1 MSNYRRLISYIYAYE
16 GGVKGKNIGFAKIE
30 IRNGQ
35 CRIHVNVKRV
45 FLGNSDIGVYLLSPQ
60 KEILLGRIFIRN
72 GAGEF
77 RVNVNAGDVENSGCS
92 MEQCYGLTI
101 HETESTW
108 RTYTTIWEDAVTQ
121 AAEVELA
128 DITAE
133 KMRGERMP
141 ENFSSASEEIQKDL
155 ERETVQR
162 EGMTA
167 QGEKEK
173 AGDEKD
179 RDGKEDIFAMEADG
193 VQEDP
198 KTIKAG
204 MAKEEQEMTNPEMI
218 RETEGQE
225 TAVKFGEA
233 GEQQDS
239 EKEGVPGKEA
249 QKEEVQGGE
258 IQSRE
263 TQGRKI
269 QEREIQDRET
279 QDREVQNE
287 EVKGRETSDE
297 ETGNAEQA
305 GSKKSESGRE
315 EPIADPDG
323 WKRGSFVEGASGRT
337 AGAGQGVQ
345 IPSGEDAGENVIGG
359 RSEEIR
365 DIVENVTGSAM
376 PENRVWQGRDS
387 VSEKVLRIARA
398 FVQGRGQ
405 VPVQEINPGAP
416 VPEQPDPVSGQSS
429 SVSGRSAPVSSQP
442 SSVSG
447 QSAPASGQSSSASGQ
462 PASVSRQAVS
472 TSHQTTPVPF
482 GTRMAKKTAPSIPEP
497 GDPARLAELDRQE
510 QEEMERGNVWRQM
523 QHRYPKVLAF
533 DYANGCEIL
542 TIKPQDIGMLPREN
556 WVYGNN
562 SFLLHGYYN
571 YRHLILAR
579 LENPGGEPRYLL
591 GVPGHYYSNE
601 KNLASMFGFPNFVLA
616 RKQPEQDGRF
626 GYWYTDLRL

>member
-60 KEILLGRIFIRN
+60 KEILVGRIFIRN

-133 KMRGERMP
+133 KMRGERTAV
-141 ENFSSASEEIQKDL
+141 NFSSASEEIQKDL
-155 ERETVQR
+155 ERETVQK
-162 EGMTA
+162 EGMA
-167 QGEKEK
+167 ALGEAEK

-179 RDGKEDIFAMEADG
+179 RGGKEEVFAMAADG
-193 VQEDP
+193 VQEEP

-204 MAKEEQEMTNPEMI
+204 AAKEEQEMTNLEMI
-218 RETEGQE
+218 REAEPQE
-225 TAVKFGEA
+225 TAAKPGEA
-233 GEQQDS
+233 GGQQDS
-239 EKEGVPGKEA
+239 EKEGVPGREA

-258 IQSRE
+258 IQ
-263 TQGRKI
+263 G
-269 QEREIQDRET
+269 
-279 QDREVQNE
+279 REVQNE
-287 EVKGRETSDE
+287 EVKGRETSDQ
-297 ETGNAEQA
+297 ETENTEQA

-323 WKRGSFVEGASGRT
+323 WKRGTFVEGTPERT
-337 AGAGQGVQ
+337 AGSGQGVQ
-345 IPSGEDAGENVIGG
+345 IPSDEDVRENVIGS

-365 DIVENVTGSAM
+365 NIVGNVTGSAM

-405 VPVQEINPGAP
+405 VPVQEINPGVP

-429 SVSGRSAPVSSQP
+429 LVSGQSSPASSQS

-447 QSAPASGQSSSASGQ
+447 PSAPASGQFSSASGQ

-472 TSHQTTPVPF
+472 TSRQTTPVPF
-482 GTRMAKKTAPSIPEP
+482 GTRMVKKTAPSVPEP